1 MTTTAKR
8 EYKLA
13 GDPYITPVSGQV
25 RREILEF
32 ADGLL
37 YGILVVANDDAMD
50 VLEALRRA
58 YQDGRE
64 DNARLAPQN
73 VSRLTADMLAL
84 GAIRLAFE
92 RPDRHAHFREVLEQQ
107 VIR

>member
-64 DNARLAPQN
+64 DNAAMLGSEGRLRTEPQM
-73 VSRLTADMLAL
+73 VYTHDAD
-84 GAIRLAFE
+84 GAIIAVDARDNTPK
-92 RPDRHAHFREVLEQQ
+92 R
-107 VIR
+107 